1 MNLQYSI
8 TISTDTYLQEASEN
22 ALQQPGRKQEVLR
35 FTTSLPLLVSVKV
48 PPSEG
53 DYQTIAIFRDGCKLL
68 DTFIKKSHSEDNRLK
83 AKLLYIA
90 TGLI

>member
-35 FTTSLPLLVSVKV
+35 FTTSLPLLVSVKA
-48 PPSEG
+48 PPLKE
-53 DYQTIAIFRDGCKLL
+53 I
-68 DTFIKKSHSEDNRLK
+68 IKP
-83 AKLLYIA
+83 LLYSEMDA
-90 TGLI
+90 NC